1 MEHAVSIADERRVHR
16 RFLVLAGLVVLY
28 AFCLRAVYVEMAQVT
43 FPIRG
48 DVNQYVLYAWNLAH
62 HGTFSTALPE
72 ASDAKPDSYRGP
84 GYPLMLASTMLAAG
98 HSDLP
103 LRPGPQGTTALGYE
117 SDTWMR
123 LALALQV
130 LLGTATVGFSI
141 AVARFWQSHNWALA
155 TGIVVAGW
163 PHLVTFCGVLL
174 SETLFAFL
182 LLFSVWASC
191 KSHAHGAKRAMA
203 GAGFAWGATY
213 LVNPVVAMFPPL
225 IAIVL
230 ACRCGWR
237 KALVFLAC
245 FAVLPI
251 AWGLRNVAY
260 AHDAGALR
268 RMQENFVQGSWPAY
282 HFAYNNRR
290 EYAGA
295 REVLD
300 DIGAETTLLEHDAG
314 KGISTILDRMAREP
328 ETYLQWYMVDKPFL
342 LWDWTLRIGWA
353 DIYFLPTQHSPYARI
368 PMMKAMK
375 SAYERVNPCVFGLA
389 ALAALGILGETV
401 RLRGRVAFA
410 PLVLCLLVVYLT
422 AVHDVLQAEPR
433 YSVPYRPEEVLLAI
447 AALSCL
453 YGWMAA
459 RVRQARGAGMP
470 AAVGSSRMPRFAQV

>member
-1 MEHAVSIADERRVHR
+1 MERAVRTVDERRLHR

-28 AFCLRAVYVEMAQVT
+28 AFCLRAVYVEMAQVA

-62 HGTFSTALPE
+62 RGTFTAALPE
-72 ASDAKPDSYRGP
+72 ESDAEPDSYRGP
-84 GYPLMLASTMLAAG
+84 GYPLMLAAIMLAAG

-130 LLGTATVGFSI
+130 LLGTATVGLSI
-141 AVARFWQSHNWALA
+141 AVARFWLSHKWALA

-174 SETLFAFL
+174 SETLFAFCL
-182 LLFSVWASC
+182 LLSAWALC
-191 KSHAHGAKRAMA
+191 KAQSRGTKAATA
-203 GAGFAWGATY
+203 GAGLVWGSTC
-213 LVNPVVAMFPPL
+213 LVNPVVALFPPFV
-225 IAIVL
+225 AVVL
-230 ACRCGWR
+230 ACRFEWR

-245 FAVLPI
+245 FAVLPV
-251 AWGLRNVAY
+251 AWGLRNAAY
-260 AHDAGALR
+260 VHDAGALR
-268 RMQENFVQGSWPAY
+268 RLQENFVQGSWPAY
-282 HFAYNNRR
+282 HLAYNNRR

-300 DIGAETTLLEHDAG
+300 NIGAETTLLEHDPG
-314 KGISTILDRMAREP
+314 KGISKILDRMALDP
-328 ETYLQWYMVDKPFL
+328 GTYLRWYVLDKPYL
-342 LWDWTLRIGWA
+342 LWDWIIRIGWA
-353 DIYFLPTQHSPYARI
+353 DIYFLPTQHSPYSRI

-375 SAYERVNPCVFGLA
+375 DAYELANPFVFGLA
-389 ALAALGILGETV
+389 GWTV
-401 RLRGRVAFA
+401 FATFAEVARRRKRVAFA
-410 PLVLCLLVVYLT
+410 PLMLSMLVVYLT

-453 YGWMAA
+453 FGWIAA
-459 RVRQARGAGMP
+459 RMRKASVDDMP
-470 AAVGSSRMPRFAQV
+470 AAVDSTRMPRFAPA

>member
-1 MEHAVSIADERRVHR
+1 MEHAVIAAEQRRAHR
-16 RFLVLAGLVVLY
+16 RFLVLAGLVIFY
-28 AFCLRAVYVEMAQVT
+28 AFCLRAVYVEMAQVA

-62 HGTFSTALPE
+62 HGTFSTALPQ
-72 ASDAKPDSYRGP
+72 AAVAKPDSYRGP
-84 GYPLMLASTMLAAG
+84 GYPLMLAATMLAAG

-191 KSHAHGAKRAMA
+191 RLQTRGAKRAMA

-213 LVNPVVAMFPPL
+213 LVNPVVALFPPVA
-225 IAIVL
+225 AIVL
-230 ACRCGWR
+230 ACRFGSR

-245 FAVLPI
+245 FAVLPV
-251 AWGLRNVAY
+251 AWGLRNAAY
-260 AHDAGALR
+260 SPDAGALR

-300 DIGAETTLLEHDAG
+300 DIDAETTLLEHDPG

-328 ETYLQWYMVDKPFL
+328 GTYLRWYLVDKPFL
-342 LWDWTLRIGWA
+342 LWDWILRIGWA
-353 DIYFLPTQHSPYARI
+353 DIYFLPTQHSPFARI
-368 PMMKAMK
+368 PIMTAMK
-375 SAYERVNPCVFGLA
+375 SAYERVNPFVCGLA
-389 ALAALGILGETV
+389 ALAVLGILVETV
-401 RLRGRVAFA
+401 RRRRRVALA

-453 YGWMAA
+453 YDWMAA
-459 RVRQARGAGMP
+459 RMRQARGTDMP
-470 AAVGSSRMPRFAQV
+470 AVVDSPKMPRFAPV

>member
-1 MEHAVSIADERRVHR
+1 MERAVEAVDERRLHR

-28 AFCLRAVYVEMAQVT
+28 AFCLRAVYVEMAQVA

-62 HGTFSTALPE
+62 RATFSTALPQVP
-72 ASDAKPDSYRGP
+72 DAKPDSYRGP
-84 GYPLMLASTMLAAG
+84 GYPVMLAAAMLAAG

-123 LALALQV
+123 LALAVQV

-141 AVARFWQSHNWALA
+141 AVARYWQSRNWALA

-182 LLFSVWASC
+182 LLLSVWALC
-191 KSHAHGAKRAMA
+191 KAHAHGAKRAMA
-203 GAGFAWGATY
+203 GAGFAWGAAY
-213 LVNPVVAMFPPL
+213 LVNPVVALFPPL
-225 IAIVL
+225 VAIVL

-237 KALVFLAC
+237 KALVFLTC
-245 FAVLPI
+245 FAVLPL
-251 AWGLRNVAY
+251 AWGVRNATY

-282 HFAYNNRR
+282 HFAYNNRSQ
-290 EYAGA
+290 YAGA

-300 DIGAETTLLEHDAG
+300 DIGAETTLLERDPG
-314 KGISTILDRMAREP
+314 KGIRAIFHRMAREP
-328 ETYLQWYMVDKPFL
+328 ETYLQWYLVDKPFL
-342 LWDWTLRIGWA
+342 LWDWILRIGWA

-375 SAYERVNPCVFGLA
+375 YAYECVNPYVFGLA
-389 ALAALGILGETV
+389 ALATFGILGETLRRRT
-401 RLRGRVAFA
+401 RLSFE
-410 PLVLCLLVVYLT
+410 PLVLSLLVVYLT
-422 AVHDVLQAEPR
+422 GVHDVLQAEPR

-447 AALSCL
+447 AALPCL

-459 RVRQARGAGMP
+459 RVRRAHGADMP
-470 AAVGSSRMPRFAQV
+470 AALDSSKMLRFAPV